1 MVTFVCLGNEFRN
14 DDAVGLYIGNEL
26 KKHGFD
32 VIFAYINPEAILS
45 KIPKED
51 QVYFVDAADFKE
63 DEPFIIGKPKKLSV
77 STHSY
82 SLDLLEKFL
91 KREVLVA
98 GIKTYDHD
106 FGEQIS
112 EKAKN
117 NADAFISHV
126 LSLSSKS

>member
-1 MVTFVCLGNEFRN
+1 MVIFVCLGNEFRN

-26 KKHGFD
+26 KRHGFN
-32 VIFAYINPEAILS
+32 VIIAYTNPEAILS
-45 KIPKED
+45 KIPED
-51 QVYFVDAADFKE
+51 DNVYFVDAADFEE
-63 DEPFIIGKPKKLSV
+63 DEPFIISNPKKLSV

-91 KREVLVA
+91 KREILVA

-106 FGEQIS
+106 FGEQIT
-112 EKAKN
+112 ERAKS

-126 LSLSSKS
+126 LSISSKG